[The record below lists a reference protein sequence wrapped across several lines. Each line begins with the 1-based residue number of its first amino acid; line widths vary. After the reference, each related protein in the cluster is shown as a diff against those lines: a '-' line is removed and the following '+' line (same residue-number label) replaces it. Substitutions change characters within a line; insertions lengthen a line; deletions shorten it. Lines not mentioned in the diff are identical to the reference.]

1 MHVLLLKTLDVEL
14 HNTQSWAYSLKVQ
27 VGIVRGVVSGFVTG
41 IHRNSVRR
49 WNLWFPLAEVFAEV
63 PVLARTVTLTQITS
77 LPLIPH
83 GTIN

>member
-1 MHVLLLKTLDVEL
+1 MHVLLLTTLDVEL

-49 WNLWFPLAEVFAEV
+49 WNLWFPLAEVFAVFFILE
-63 PVLARTVTLTQITS
+63 LELLQEQSILTIKQ
-77 LPLIPH
+77 
-83 GTIN
+83 